1 MPAVEAPTGHAEHL
15 AALIRQVAP
24 DLSLVERIV
33 VGVGPGPYTGLRV
46 GVVTAVTMGEAL
58 GVPVWG
64 VCSLDGLGARIGDGV
79 VVTDARRREV
89 FAALYA
95 GGRRVAGPVV
105 VPPSRV
111 PEMWPGETVVGPAVQ
126 RYPELGRLELVDAA
140 DLLGVPRTCRR
151 DRGTCASP
159 TRSRSDPAPDVVG
172 PRGGAAHR
180 DAGLRAERVEC
191 GVLLG

>member
-1 MPAVEAPTGHAEHL
+1 MDTSTAQCTAAFAGSRADVEAPTGHAEHL

-24 DLSLVERIV
+24 DLSLVGRIV

-58 GVPVWG
+58 GVPVSG

-105 VPPSRV
+105 VPPSRI

-126 RYPELGRLELVDAA
+126 RYPELGRLEVLDAA
-140 DLLGVPRTCRR
+140 DLLGVPA
-151 DRGTCASP
+151 DL
-159 TRSRSDPAPDVVG
+159 PARPWYLREPDAK
-172 PRGGAAHR
+172 PQ
-180 DAGLRAERVEC
+180 
-191 GVLLG
+191 